1 MLATLIKMTR
11 PVNIVI
17 AVVTLFI
24 GYFLQGVLDFGAS
37 DVPAYS
43 LVLQALGFALA
54 IGFGNIQNDVLDFE
68 SDKLNRPE
76 RPLPSGR
83 ISVGAAKTVW
93 IVMAILTVACGLA
106 DGILSRAYATPS
118 LFFAALVLLLI
129 AYNKKLKHIPLLKNM
144 TVAFLCTTPL
154 ILNLL
159 YTVVVIDKTTI
170 AFSARL
176 GSLYPA
182 MLFAFLLTTAR
193 EIYKDLE
200 DESGDLKAGI
210 MTFPLIAGAPT
221 ARRLAG
227 ALAIFCWVLL
237 PLPVM
242 QGYFSKWFLIVAA
255 ATLTP
260 TLGAAIISAHQKNYH
275 RAQSLIKIAMFLGLV
290 ALVISTIVDPHDII
304 IFTTTYT
311 DIRPIFVY

>member
-1 MLATLIKMTR
+1 MLMTLIKMTR

-76 RPLPSGR
+76 RPLPSGK
-83 ISVGAAKTVW
+83 ISLKAANASW
-93 IVMAILTVACGLA
+93 ITMIVLTIVCGFADSLISGTFFVALA
-106 DGILSRAYATPS
+106 
-118 LFFAALVLLLI
+118 LLLI

-154 ILNLL
+154 ILTLIYPIIPRETDIEPMSL
-159 YTVVVIDKTTI
+159 
-170 AFSARL
+170 SAKF
-176 GSLYPA
+176 GFLYPA
-182 MLFAFLLTTAR
+182 MMFAFLLTTVR

-200 DESGDLKAGI
+200 DESGDLMAGI
-210 MTFPLIAGAPT
+210 ITFPIAAGAPT

-227 ALAIFCWVLL
+227 AILVFTWMLL
-237 PLPVM
+237 PLPTI
-242 QGYFSKWFLIVAA
+242 QGYYSTIFLILTL

-260 TLGAAIISAHQKNYH
+260 TFATILIQTQKQNYRKSQKLVKISMFVG
-275 RAQSLIKIAMFLGLV
+275 LI
-290 ALVISTIVDPHDII
+290 ALVISTAI
-304 IFTTTYT
+304 
-311 DIRPIFVY
+311 